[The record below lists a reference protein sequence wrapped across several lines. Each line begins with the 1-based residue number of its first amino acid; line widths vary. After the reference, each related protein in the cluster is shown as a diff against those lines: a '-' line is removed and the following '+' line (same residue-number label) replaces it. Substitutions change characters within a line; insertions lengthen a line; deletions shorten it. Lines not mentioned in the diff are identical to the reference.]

1 MTSKTSLFN
10 KGIYKSNVKRF
21 AWGSVLYFVLLFVMS
36 GFLVLMSVNV
46 KDVSFDMAH
55 NGGVPL
61 LYQQPYILPSIVTA
75 AGVSAVVALLIF
87 RFVHSKKQSIF
98 THSLPVCRTANF
110 ISSLAAAFTLMF
122 VPLILNTLIL
132 VILSV
137 TRYAAFF
144 TVGSCFGWMGVNML
158 CLFIMFSVA
167 VFAAMLTGNSFAAV
181 ALNGLMHCFLIIIAA
196 GFGQLAEVFLHGYAS
211 SNPIYHFLAER
222 NFFTVIFE
230 MASHLQTITN
240 VGNIVFCA
248 VLSVALYIGAYVL
261 YRLRRMETVEDV
273 AAFKCLNPIFKY
285 LVTFLA
291 SISVF
296 AITAELLGTRPL
308 FAVLLT
314 VIVSV
319 VAYVA
324 AEMVLKKTLRVWRS
338 YKGYLIFAALFGL
351 TLCTFAF
358 TSFFGFETRVP
369 DVSDI
374 SEVALYNNINFN
386 GTPPFTKDS
395 ELISYFADTHKKLTE
410 KRNVLNERFADEN
423 SYDTY
428 IAIEYKLKNGKT
440 LKRKYGVTWTDNVE
454 IMDVAYANLDY
465 KKLADEFFTDKIDR
479 LGRVTIHFQGDS
491 VPGTEMTNDITDV
504 NKFREL
510 FEAVKSDIATLNFSQ
525 MNYTNS
531 CYGFTLN
538 FQYTRK
544 QTEEDNKENE
554 LQIPRATVNE
564 IAEYGENGESYYE
577 LYRVINPNYKNTI
590 KWMYD
595 NGYGDLIRFNSNAV
609 YYIEKNA
616 QSAKQR
622 YKSDVYS
629 KPTTEDEYSADKF
642 AKIDPSDVGALIDFA
657 YGYVENGNDDT
668 PMYFIYA
675 VGNTENGDITAQAQ
689 RYGYLNSIIGVSAE
703 RLPDFLAKYV
713 NK

>member
-10 KGIYKSNVKRF
+10 KGIYRSNVKRF

-61 LYQQPYILPSIVTA
+61 LYQQPFILPSLVTA
-75 AGVSAVVALLIF
+75 IGVATVVALLIF

-144 TVGSCFGWMGVNML
+144 TVGSCFGWMGMNML

-211 SNPIYHFLAER
+211 SNPIYHFLAEK

-240 VGNIVFCA
+240 AGNIVFCA
-248 VLSVALYIGAYVL
+248 VLSATLYIGAYVL

-296 AITAELLGTRPL
+296 SITAELLGTRPL

-395 ELISYFADTHKKLTE
+395 ELISYFADTHKKLSE
-410 KRNVLNERFADEN
+410 KRNVLNERFADES
-423 SYDTY
+423 SYDTD
-428 IAIEYKLKNGKT
+428 ITIEYKLKNGKT
-440 LKRKYGVTWTDNVE
+440 LKRKYGVAYTDNVE

-491 VPGTEMTNDITDV
+491 VPGSEMVNDITDV

-510 FEAVKSDIATLNFSQ
+510 FEAVKSDITTLNFSQ
-525 MNYTNS
+525 MYNTNN
-531 CYGFTLN
+531 CYGFSLD

-544 QTEEDNKENE
+544 QSAEDEKKENV
-554 LQIPRATVNE
+554 QPAAT
-564 IAEYGENGESYYE
+564 IRYYDGENYYD

-590 KWMYD
+590 KWLYD
-595 NGYGDLIRFNSNAV
+595 NGYGDLIRYNSNAA
-609 YYIEKNA
+609 YYIEKDA
-616 QSAKQR
+616 QSANRRHKN
-622 YKSDVYS
+622 DVARDNQS
-629 KPTTEDEYSADKF
+629 TETEYSADKF

-675 VGNTENGDITAQAQ
+675 IGNPENGDITAQAQ

-703 RLPDFLAKYV
+703 QLPDFLAKYV

>member
-21 AWGSVLYFVLLFVMS
+21 VWGSVLYFVLLFVMS

-144 TVGSCFGWMGVNML
+144 TVGSCFGWMGMNML

-196 GFGQLAEVFLHGYAS
+196 GFGQLSDMFLYGYAGD
-211 SNPIYHFLAER
+211 NPIYLFLKEK
-222 NFFTVIFE
+222 NFFTVIFG
-230 MASHLQTITN
+230 MTSGLPKITN

-248 VLSVALYIGAYVL
+248 VLSAALYIGAYVL

-285 LVTFLA
+285 LVTFIAAISTFSLA
-291 SISVF
+291 SEMLEK
-296 AITAELLGTRPL
+296 TPLL
-308 FAVLLT
+308 VILLT
-314 VIVSV
+314 LIVSV

-358 TSFFGFETRVP
+358 TNFFGFETRVP
-369 DVSDI
+369 NVSDI
-374 SEVALYNNINFN
+374 SEVALYNNINFR

-395 ELISYFADTHKKLTE
+395 ELISYFADTHKRLSE
-410 KRNVLNERFADEN
+410 KRNVLNERFADES
-423 SYDTY
+423 SYDTD
-428 IAIEYKLKNGKT
+428 ITIEYKLKNGKT
-440 LKRKYGVTWTDNVE
+440 LKRKYGVAYTDNVE

-465 KKLADEFFTDKIDR
+465 KKLADEFFTDEIDR
-479 LGRVTIHFQGDS
+479 LGRVTIRFQGDS
-491 VPGTEMTNDITDV
+491 VPGSEMVSDITDV
-504 NKFREL
+504 NKFQEL

-525 MNYTNS
+525 MYNTNN
-531 CYGFTLN
+531 CYGFSLD

-544 QTEEDNKENE
+544 QSAEDEKKENV
-554 LQIPRATVNE
+554 QPAAT
-564 IAEYGENGESYYE
+564 IRYYDSENYENYYD
-577 LYRVINPNYKNTI
+577 LYREINPNYKNTI
-590 KWMYD
+590 KWLYD
-595 NGYGDLIRFNSNAV
+595 NGYGDLIRYNSNAA
-609 YYIEKNA
+609 YYIEKDA
-616 QSAKQR
+616 QSANRR
-622 YKSDVYS
+622 YENDVARDNQS
-629 KPTTEDEYSADKF
+629 TETEYSADKF
-642 AKIDPSDVGALIDFA
+642 SKIDRTDVGALIDFA
-657 YGYVENGNDDT
+657 YANVESVDEDK
-668 PMYFIYA
+668 PVYFIYA
-675 VGNTENGDITAQAQ
+675 IGNPENGDITAQAQ
-689 RYGYLNSIIGVSAE
+689 RNGYLNSLICVSAE
-703 RLPDFLAKYV
+703 QLPDFLAKYV

>member
-1 MTSKTSLFN
+1 MISKTSLFN
-10 KGIYKSNVKRF
+10 KGIYRSNVKRF
-21 AWGSVLYFVLLFVMS
+21 ACGGVLYFVLLFVMT
-36 GFLVLMSVNV
+36 GFILLMSVDV
-46 KDVSFDMAH
+46 KDVSYDMSH
-55 NGGVPL
+55 NSGVSL
-61 LYQQPYILPSIVTA
+61 LYQQPFILPSLVTA
-75 AGVSAVVALLIF
+75 IGVATVVALLIF
-87 RFVHSKKQSIF
+87 RFVHSKRQSIF
-98 THSLPVCRTANF
+98 AHSLPVCRTANF

-144 TVGSCFGWMGVNML
+144 TVGSCFGWMGMNML

-196 GFGQLAEVFLHGYAS
+196 GFGQLSDMFLYGYAGD
-211 SNPIYHFLAER
+211 NPIYLFLKEK
-222 NFFTVIFE
+222 NFFTVIFG
-230 MASHLQTITN
+230 MTSGLPKITN
-240 VGNIVFCA
+240 VGDIAFCA

-285 LVTFLA
+285 LVTFIAAISTFSLA
-291 SISVF
+291 SEMLEK
-296 AITAELLGTRPL
+296 TPLL
-308 FAVLLT
+308 VILLT
-314 VIVSV
+314 LIVSV

-374 SEVALYNNINFN
+374 SEVALYNNINFR

-395 ELISYFADTHKKLTE
+395 ELISYFADTHKRLSE
-410 KRNVLNERFADEN
+410 KRNVLNERFADES
-423 SYDTY
+423 SYDTD
-428 IAIEYKLKNGKT
+428 ITIEYKLKNGKT
-440 LKRKYGVTWTDNVE
+440 LKRKYGVAYTDNVE

-465 KKLADEFFTDKIDR
+465 KKLADEFFTDEIDR
-479 LGRVTIHFQGDS
+479 LGRVTIRFQGDS
-491 VPGTEMTNDITDV
+491 VPGSEMVSDITDV

-510 FEAVKSDIATLNFSQ
+510 FETVKSDITTLNFSQ
-525 MNYTNS
+525 MYNTNN
-531 CYGFTLN
+531 CYGFSLD

-544 QTEEDNKENE
+544 QSAEDEKKENV
-554 LQIPRATVNE
+554 QPAAT
-564 IAEYGENGESYYE
+564 IRYYDSENYENYYD
-577 LYRVINPNYKNTI
+577 LYREINPNYKNTI
-590 KWMYD
+590 KWLYD
-595 NGYGDLIRFNSNAV
+595 NGYGDLIRYNSNAA
-609 YYIEKNA
+609 YYIEKDA
-616 QSAKQR
+616 QSANRR
-622 YKSDVYS
+622 YENDVARDNQS
-629 KPTTEDEYSADKF
+629 TETEYSADKF
-642 AKIDPSDVGALIDFA
+642 SKIDRTDVGALIDFA
-657 YGYVENGNDDT
+657 YANVENVDEDK
-668 PMYFIYA
+668 PVYFIYA
-675 VGNTENGDITAQAQ
+675 IGNPESGDITAQAQ
-689 RYGYLNSIIGVSAE
+689 RNGYLNSLICVSAE
-703 RLPDFLAKYV
+703 QLPDFLAKYV

>member
-61 LYQQPYILPSIVTA
+61 LYQQPFILPSLVTA
-75 AGVSAVVALLIF
+75 IGVATVVALLIF

-144 TVGSCFGWMGVNML
+144 TVGSCFGWMGMNML

-196 GFGQLAEVFLHGYAS
+196 GLGQLAEVFLHGYAS
-211 SNPIYHFLAER
+211 SNPIYHFLAEK

-240 VGNIVFCA
+240 AGNIVFCA
-248 VLSVALYIGAYVL
+248 VLSAALYIGAYVL

-296 AITAELLGTRPL
+296 SITAELLGTRPL

-395 ELISYFADTHKKLTE
+395 ELISYFADTHKKLSE
-410 KRNVLNERFADEN
+410 KRNVLNERFADES
-423 SYDTY
+423 SYDTD
-428 IAIEYKLKNGKT
+428 ITIEYKLKNGKT
-440 LKRKYGVTWTDNVE
+440 LKRKYGVAYTDNVE
-454 IMDVAYANLDY
+454 IMDVAYANIDY

-491 VPGTEMTNDITDV
+491 VPGSEMVNDIADV

-525 MNYTNS
+525 MYNTNN
-531 CYGFTLN
+531 CYGFSLD

-544 QTEEDNKENE
+544 QSAEDEKKENV
-554 LQIPRATVNE
+554 QPAAT
-564 IAEYGENGESYYE
+564 IRYYDGENYYG
-577 LYRVINPNYKNTI
+577 LYRAINPNYKNTI
-590 KWMYD
+590 KWLYD
-595 NGYGDLIRFNSNAV
+595 NGYGDLIRYNSNAA
-609 YYIEKNA
+609 YYIEKDA
-616 QSAKQR
+616 QSANRRHKN
-622 YKSDVYS
+622 DVARDNQS
-629 KPTTEDEYSADKF
+629 TETEYSADKF

-657 YGYVENGNDDT
+657 YGYVENSNDDT

-675 VGNTENGDITAQAQ
+675 IGNPETGDITAQAQ

-703 RLPDFLAKYV
+703 QLPDFLAKYV

>member
-144 TVGSCFGWMGVNML
+144 TVGSCFGWMGMNML

-196 GFGQLAEVFLHGYAS
+196 GFGQLSDMFLYGYAGD
-211 SNPIYHFLAER
+211 NPIYLFLKEK
-222 NFFTVIFE
+222 NFFTVIFG
-230 MASHLQTITN
+230 MTSGLPKITN

-248 VLSVALYIGAYVL
+248 VLSAALYIGAYVL

-285 LVTFLA
+285 LVTFIAAISTFSLA
-291 SISVF
+291 SEMLEK
-296 AITAELLGTRPL
+296 TPLL
-308 FAVLLT
+308 VILLT
-314 VIVSV
+314 LIVSV

-358 TSFFGFETRVP
+358 TNFFGFETRVP
-369 DVSDI
+369 NVSDI
-374 SEVALYNNINFN
+374 SEVALYNNINFR

-395 ELISYFADTHKKLTE
+395 ELISYFADTHKRLSE
-410 KRNVLNERFADEN
+410 KRNVLNERFADES
-423 SYDTY
+423 SYDTD
-428 IAIEYKLKNGKT
+428 ITIEYKLKNGKT
-440 LKRKYGVTWTDNVE
+440 LKRKYGVAYTDNVE

-465 KKLADEFFTDKIDR
+465 KKLADEFFTDEIDR
-479 LGRVTIHFQGDS
+479 LGRVTIRFQGDS
-491 VPGTEMTNDITDV
+491 VPGSEMVSDITDV
-504 NKFREL
+504 NKFQEL
-510 FEAVKSDIATLNFSQ
+510 FEAVKSDITTLNFSQ

-544 QTEEDNKENE
+544 QSAEDEKKENV
-554 LQIPRATVNE
+554 QPAAT
-564 IAEYGENGESYYE
+564 IRYYDSENYENYYD
-577 LYRVINPNYKNTI
+577 LYREINPNYKNTI
-590 KWMYD
+590 KWLYD
-595 NGYGDLIRFNSNAV
+595 NGYGDLIRYNSNAA
-609 YYIEKNA
+609 YYIEKDA
-616 QSAKQR
+616 QSANRR
-622 YKSDVYS
+622 YENDVARDNQS
-629 KPTTEDEYSADKF
+629 TETEYSADKF
-642 AKIDPSDVGALIDFA
+642 SKIDRTDVGALIDFA
-657 YGYVENGNDDT
+657 YANVESVDEDK
-668 PMYFIYA
+668 PVYFIYA
-675 VGNTENGDITAQAQ
+675 IGNPENGDITAQAQ
-689 RYGYLNSIIGVSAE
+689 RNGYLNSLICVSAE
-703 RLPDFLAKYV
+703 QLPDFLAKYV

>member
-1 MTSKTSLFN
+1 MISKTSLFN
-10 KGIYKSNVKRF
+10 KGIYRSNVKRF
-21 AWGSVLYFVLLFVMS
+21 VWGSVLYFVLLFVMS

-144 TVGSCFGWMGVNML
+144 TVGSCFGWMGMNML

-196 GFGQLAEVFLHGYAS
+196 GFGQLSDMFLYGYAGD
-211 SNPIYHFLAER
+211 NPIYLFLKEK
-222 NFFTVIFE
+222 NFFTVIFG
-230 MASHLQTITN
+230 MTSGLPKITN

-248 VLSVALYIGAYVL
+248 VLSAALYIGAYVL

-296 AITAELLGTRPL
+296 SVTAELLGTRPL

-374 SEVALYNNINFN
+374 SEVALYNNINFR

-395 ELISYFADTHKKLTE
+395 ELISYFADTHKRLSE
-410 KRNVLNERFADEN
+410 KRNVLNERFADES
-423 SYDTY
+423 SYDTD
-428 IAIEYKLKNGKT
+428 ITIEYKLKNGKT
-440 LKRKYGVTWTDNVE
+440 LKRKYGVAYTDNVE

-465 KKLADEFFTDKIDR
+465 KKLADEFFTDEIDR

-491 VPGTEMTNDITDV
+491 VPGSEMVSDITDV
-504 NKFREL
+504 NKFQEL
-510 FEAVKSDIATLNFSQ
+510 FEAVKSDITTLNFSQ
-525 MNYTNS
+525 MYNTNN
-531 CYGFTLN
+531 CYGFSLD

-544 QTEEDNKENE
+544 QSAEDEKKENV
-554 LQIPRATVNE
+554 QPAAT
-564 IAEYGENGESYYE
+564 IRYYDSENYENYYD
-577 LYRVINPNYKNTI
+577 LYREINPNYKNTI
-590 KWMYD
+590 KWLYD
-595 NGYGDLIRFNSNAV
+595 NGYGDLIRYNSNAA
-609 YYIEKNA
+609 YYIEKDA
-616 QSAKQR
+616 QSANRR
-622 YKSDVYS
+622 YENDVARDNQS
-629 KPTTEDEYSADKF
+629 TETEYSADKF
-642 AKIDPSDVGALIDFA
+642 SKIDRTDVGALIDFA
-657 YGYVENGNDDT
+657 YANVESVDDDK
-668 PMYFIYA
+668 PVYFIYA
-675 VGNTENGDITAQAQ
+675 IGNPENGDITAQAQ
-689 RYGYLNSIIGVSAE
+689 RNGYLNSLICVSAE
-703 RLPDFLAKYV
+703 QLPDFLAKYV

>member
-144 TVGSCFGWMGVNML
+144 TVGSCFGWMGMNML

-211 SNPIYHFLAER
+211 SNPIYHFLAEK

-230 MASHLQTITN
+230 MVRCLPKITN

-374 SEVALYNNINFN
+374 SEVALYNNINFR

-395 ELISYFADTHKKLTE
+395 ELISYFADTHKRLSE
-410 KRNVLNERFADEN
+410 KRNVLNERFADES
-423 SYDTY
+423 SYDTD
-428 IAIEYKLKNGKT
+428 ITIEYKLKNGKT
-440 LKRKYGVTWTDNVE
+440 LKRKYGVAYTDNVE

-465 KKLADEFFTDKIDR
+465 KKLADEFFTDEIDR

-491 VPGTEMTNDITDV
+491 VPGSEMVSDITDV
-504 NKFREL
+504 NKFQEL

-525 MNYTNS
+525 MYNTNS
-531 CYGFTLN
+531 CYGFSLD

-544 QTEEDNKENE
+544 QSAEDEKKENV
-554 LQIPRATVNE
+554 QPAAT
-564 IAEYGENGESYYE
+564 IRYYDSENYYD
-577 LYRVINPNYKNTI
+577 LYREINPNYKNTI
-590 KWMYD
+590 KWLYD
-595 NGYGDLIRFNSNAV
+595 NGYGDLIRYNSNAV
-609 YYIEKNA
+609 YYIEKDA
-616 QSAKQR
+616 QSANR
-622 YKSDVYS
+622 RHGIDVARDYQS
-629 KPTTEDEYSADKF
+629 TETEYSADKF

-657 YGYVENGNDDT
+657 YANVENVDDDK
-668 PMYFIYA
+668 PVYFIYA
-675 VGNTENGDITAQAQ
+675 IGNPENGDITAQAQ
-689 RYGYLNSIIGVSAE
+689 RNGYLNSLICVSAE
-703 RLPDFLAKYV
+703 QLPDFLAKYV